1 MKRSFMDRFMG
12 RQAGQHGSRHSLE
25 SVIRNIEAVLNT
37 KEGFGSFRQDFGLGD
52 YTANFGGRDLLK
64 TLTQEILEEIDHHEP
79 RISNVK
85 LELQGK
91 DNELMLLFVLTGVVN
106 DAPCKLRLRF
116 HTVSGN
122 VQVEQM
128 P

>member
-1 MKRSFMDRFMG
+1 MKRAFIDKFKG
-12 RQAGQHGSRHSLE
+12 REAGKLGSRHSLE
-25 SVIRNIEAVLNT
+25 NVIRNIEAVLNT

-52 YTANFGGRDLLK
+52 YTAKFGERDLLK
-64 TLTQEILEEIDHHEP
+64 TLTDEILEEISHHEP
-79 RISNVK
+79 RISRVK
-85 LELQGK
+85 LEMQGK
-91 DNELMLLFVLTGVVN
+91 DNGLMLHFVLTGVVN

-122 VQVEQM
+122 VQVEQI